1 MRGSIGVH
9 AAHCCKWHGCKY
21 GDEDCP
27 VVNGKVEQE
36 YPCEYCSD
44 ELEEEDY
51 YRAVVKRIDE
61 IKTWWKTKKEFKKN
75 NE

>member
-21 GDEDCP
+21 GDKDCP

-61 IKTWWKTKKEFKKN
+61 IKTWWKTKKEFKKT

>member
-1 MRGSIGVH
+1 MSNIGVH
-9 AAHCCKWHGCKY
+9 ASHCCKWHGCKY
-21 GDEDCP
+21 GDDDCP
-27 VVNGKVEQE
+27 VVLGQVEQE